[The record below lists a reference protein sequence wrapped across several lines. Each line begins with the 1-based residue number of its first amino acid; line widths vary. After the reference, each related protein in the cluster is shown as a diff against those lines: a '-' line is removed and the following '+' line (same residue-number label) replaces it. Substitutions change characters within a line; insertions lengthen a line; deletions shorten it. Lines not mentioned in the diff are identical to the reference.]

1 MTDTALQQKRLIA
14 AVVDIAVGLGISVV
28 IVVASLVLGMV
39 LGMASSGVASYAG
52 RVLNVIGSVAILAY
66 ILGRDVMFEGRSLG
80 KKTQQ
85 LKVVGA
91 TGGPVTLE
99 ESVRRNA
106 IFAAGSALATLSS
119 ALQLFPCVGDAVACL
134 LMPLLVLGLLAAFAA
149 AILEIVWII
158 QDPGGIRFGDKFA
171 RTRVVRA

>member
-1 MTDTALQQKRLIA
+1 MTDAALQQKRLIA
-14 AVVDIAVGLGISVV
+14 AVIDIAVGLGIAVVVFIGSVV
-28 IVVASLVLGMV
+28 LGLL

-52 RVLNVIGSVAILAY
+52 RVLNMLGSLALLAY
-66 ILGRDVMFEGRSLG
+66 ILGRDVLFEGRSLG
-80 KKTQQ
+80 KKTQD

-91 TGGPVTLE
+91 SGGLVTLE

-106 IFAAGSALATLSS
+106 IFAAGSALAVVST

-134 LMPLLVLGLLAAFAA
+134 LTPLLLVGGLVAFAA
-149 AILEIVWII
+149 SILEIVWII
-158 QDPGGIRFGDKFA
+158 QDPAGIRFGDKFA

>member
-1 MTDTALQQKRLIA
+1 MGI
-14 AVVDIAVGLGISVV
+14 AVVVFVGSMLLG
-28 IVVASLVLGMV
+28 LV

-66 ILGRDVMFEGRSLG
+66 ILGRDVMFDGRSLG
-80 KKTQQ
+80 KKTQE

-106 IFAAGSALATLSS
+106 IFAAGSALTVVSTL
-119 ALQLFPCVGDAVACL
+119 LQLFPCVGDVVACL
-134 LMPLLVLGLLAAFAA
+134 LMPLLLLGGLAAFGA

>member
-14 AVVDIAVGLGISVV
+14 AVVDIAVGMGIAVVVFLGSM
-28 IVVASLVLGMV
+28 LLGLV

-66 ILGRDVMFEGRSLG
+66 ILGRDVMFDGRSLG
-80 KKTQQ
+80 KKTQE

-106 IFAAGSALATLSS
+106 IFAAGSALTVVSTL
-119 ALQLFPCVGDAVACL
+119 LQLFPCVGDVVACL
-134 LMPLLVLGLLAAFAA
+134 LMPLLLLGGLAAFAA
-149 AILEIVWII
+149 AILEMVWII
-158 QDPGGIRFGDKFA
+158 QDPAGIRFGDKFA

>member
-14 AVVDIAVGLGISVV
+14 AVIDIAVCLGIA
-28 IVVASLVLGMV
+28 VVAFLGSMVLGLV

-52 RVLNVIGSVAILAY
+52 RVLSLLGSLALLAY
-66 ILGRDVMFEGRSLG
+66 ILGRDVIFQGRSLG
-80 KKTQQ
+80 KKTQE

-91 TGGPVTLE
+91 TGAPVTLE

-106 IFAAGSALATLSS
+106 IFALGSALTVLSS
-119 ALQLFPCVGDAVACL
+119 ALQLFPCVGDVVACL
-134 LMPLLVLGLLAAFAA
+134 LTPLLLLGGIAAFGA